1 MLKLLYIFVIIIIS
15 FYSVLKEREE
25 LGCYRLSIAKQCD
38 DDNSV
43 YVSGTNP
50 SISDTPEMLRKRME
64 SVLSYHEKAG
74 VWRRCY
80 ILATLLTL
88 IAYGIITSCPCGY
101 YSYAVVHV
109 LFFAVMY
116 FFFNYIN
123 YHHMRRIKQNGMKI
137 LSML

>member
-1 MLKLLYIFVIIIIS
+1 V
-15 FYSVLKEREE
+15 
-25 LGCYRLSIAKQCD
+25 SIEKQCD
-38 DDNSV
+38 EDKSV
-43 YVSGTNP
+43 YIQGTDP
-50 SISDTPEMLRKRME
+50 TVTDSPEMLHKRME

-88 IAYGIITSCPCGY
+88 AAYGIVTSCPCGY
-101 YSYAVVHV
+101 NSWVVVHV
-109 LFFAVMY
+109 LFFAIMY

-137 LSML
+137 LGLIEKNVK